1 MFKLPPLPY
10 EYDAL
15 EPTISAETLE
25 FHHDKHHKAYVDKTN
40 QMLKD
45 EGRTAATLEEVVK
58 SSQGKLFNNA
68 AQAWNHAFFWECMT
82 GERQAP
88 AGKLAEAITSAYG
101 DLAGLKK
108 AFVEEGANHF
118 ASGWAWII
126 ADESGQLKVI
136 STHDAD
142 TPIAHGQTPILVCDV
157 WEHAYYLDYQNDR
170 KSFIEEW
177 FDKVANWR
185 FAENQLRALMG
196 QGELF
201 RYPAPEEK
209 GGENTTRETDQTQT
223 GPGPA

>member
-15 EPTISAETLE
+15 EPAISAETLE
-25 FHHDKHHKAYVDKTN
+25 FHHDKHHKTYVDKTN
-40 QMLKD
+40 QLLKE
-45 EGRTAATLEEVVK
+45 EGKTASTLEEVVK
-58 SSQGKLFNNA
+58 SAKGKLLNNA
-68 AQAWNHAFFWECMT
+68 AQAWNHAFFWESMT
-82 GERQAP
+82 GERAAP

-118 ASGWAWII
+118 ASGWAWIV

-209 GGENTTRETDQTQT
+209 VGETPTRDTAQTQT
-223 GPGPA
+223 GSRPA

>member
-15 EPTISAETLE
+15 EPAISAETLE
-25 FHHDKHHKAYVDKTN
+25 FHHDKHHKGYVDKTN
-40 QMLKD
+40 QLLRD
-45 EGRTAATLEEVVK
+45 EGRGPASLEEVVRT
-58 SSQGKLFNNA
+58 SQGKLFNNA

-82 GERQAP
+82 PDREAP
-88 AGKLAEAITSAYG
+88 AGRLADAISAAYG

-108 AFVEEGANHF
+108 AFVEEAANHF

-126 ADESGQLKVI
+126 ADESGQLQVI

-142 TPIAHGQTPILVCDV
+142 TPIARSQTPILVCDV

-170 KSFIEEW
+170 KSFVEEW

-196 QGELF
+196 SGELF
-201 RYPAPEEK
+201 RYPAPEERFA
-209 GGENTTRETDQTQT
+209 ETTTRETSGGQA
-223 GPGPA
+223 GAGPA

>member
-15 EPTISAETLE
+15 EPAISAETLE

-40 QMLKD
+40 QMLRD
-45 EGRTAATLEEVVK
+45 EGRTARSLEEVVK
-58 SSQGKLFNNA
+58 SAEGKLFNNA

-82 GERQAP
+82 PDRAEPQGRL
-88 AGKLAEAITSAYG
+88 KEAITSAFG

-108 AFVEEGANHF
+108 AFVEEGASHF
-118 ASGWAWII
+118 ASGWAWIV
-126 ADESGQLKVI
+126 ADETGRLKVI

-185 FAENQLRALMG
+185 FAENQLTALMG

-201 RYPAPEEK
+201 RYPAPEDAIAQATAR
-209 GGENTTRETDQTQT
+209 NTDQGTT
-223 GPGPA
+223 DTRPA